1 MFGFKVKSTFIFNL
15 GGYFPFIW
23 TALKVLL
30 FGESLLPNLVGLGLG
45 HLYIFLKDI
54 MVISHHKDYL
64 ETLFNNIDKNGLI
77 KPSLLDY
84 KYEVELI

>member
-64 ETLFNNIDKNGLI
+64 ATPQFIKNWWYRGSSQRVQA
-77 KPSLLDY
+77 P
-84 KYEVELI
+84 